1 VSGAVPLESGG
12 FPRNP
17 ARVLVTGR
25 SILGVMTFLAQ
36 LVEVPP
42 EHLQQGLAHETR
54 GKDGK
59 RFDWNEISNGMFR
72 VHSSKTKPSRT
83 FLEVYYRDHWFYI
96 DDADIESKSTY
107 TLLAQLFS
115 LQSAS
120 GTMQAPV
127 LTIPTR

>member
-1 VSGAVPLESGG
+1 M
-12 FPRNP
+12 
-17 ARVLVTGR
+17 VTGR

-42 EHLQQGLAHETR
+42 EHLHQGVAHQTLGR
-54 GKDGK
+54 DGK
-59 RFDWNEISNGMFR
+59 PFDWNEISHGMFR
-72 VHSSKTKPSRT
+72 VHSSSSRPDSAY
-83 FLEVYYRDHWFYI
+83 LAVYYRGYWFYI
-96 DDADIESKSTY
+96 DDTDLESKSTY

-120 GTMQAPV
+120 GSMQMPV